1 MLGAPTVDITNMD
14 TSSARSEDPTD
25 VFKKKVESSCKNMIQ
40 VAEKALTTHSSL
52 KKVTIMNH
60 APRFDQENVD
70 PLGLKPKLANYANS
84 FLLELWLDSP
94 QKENILIGS
103 HNLQCSANT
112 MTKRYTDEHSGRYD
126 GVHFYGRAG
135 KQAYTESVIDILS
148 SSVQPSANDDFHTR
162 CPKTKHTQKQ
172 NKLYSSV
179 LGGKGPFKTQ
189 NIFSPLAGCSKN

>member
-1 MLGAPTVDITNMD
+1 MLGAPTVDITNMN

-25 VFKKKVESSCKNMIQ
+25 IFKKKVESSCKNMIQ

-112 MTKRYTDEHSGRYD
+112 TTQRYTDEHSGRYD
-126 GVHFYGRAG
+126 GCMG
-135 KQAYTESVIDILS
+135 
-148 SSVQPSANDDFHTR
+148 VQEN
-162 CPKTKHTQKQ
+162 KHTQR
-172 NKLYSSV
+172 V
-179 LGGKGPFKTQ
+179 L
-189 NIFSPLAGCSKN
+189 